1 MVLNIFVSFADK
13 QVHRVQLVP
22 EKLTWDN
29 LVTILQL
36 SIPQAPPNT
45 DSLVLYY
52 RHPVTNATATVSNQT
67 ELSHLMDEVKAPY
80 DGLRFSSVPEAAEPL
95 LVSCAFEKLASFVK
109 QHQPLDHFASRW
121 VGVLATYMAMSPE
134 ENFDREL
141 KKLAKMATGGKKY
154 KGMRVHRLG
163 RHHRHSHRRHRRHG
177 QRSEEEE
184 EESPIAEKVGDLPLE
199 GSSSSSSSSD
209 DSSEDEFAQDKR
221 HSHHHHHPHHHF
233 KGDRFRHHG
242 GPFFDPAGH
251 FGHHSDPFSGPDAR
265 FGCHRGPF
273 SGPDAR
279 FGCHRGPF
287 PSPHSRFGPF
297 EDSQGFAHGFDPKK
311 RMKFMKKF
319 MKHYHH
325 YGHHHGP
332 QGQGPQFFFA

>member
-1 MVLNIFVSFADK
+1 MALNIFVSFADK

-45 DSLVLYY
+45 NSLVLYY

-67 ELSHLMDEVKAPY
+67 ELSHLMDEVKTPY

-95 LVSCAFEKLASFVK
+95 LVSCGFEKLASLVK

-141 KKLAKMATGGKKY
+141 KKLAKMVTGGKKC

-163 RHHRHSHRRHRRHG
+163 RRHRHSHRHHRRHG
-177 QRSEEEE
+177 QRSEVEEE
-184 EESPIAEKVGDLPLE
+184 EEAPIAEKEDNLPFE

-209 DSSEDEFAQDKR
+209 DSSEDEFAQDKG
-221 HSHHHHHPHHHF
+221 HSHRHHPHHHF
-233 KGDRFRHHG
+233 KGDRFGHHG
-242 GPFFDPAGH
+242 SPFFDPAGH
-251 FGHHSDPFSGPDAR
+251 FGHR
-265 FGCHRGPF
+265 RGPF
-273 SGPDAR
+273 SGPDAC
-279 FGCHRGPF
+279 FGRHQGPF
-287 PSPHSRFGPF
+287 PGPHSRFGPF
-297 EDSQGFAHGFDPKK
+297 EDPQSFAHGFDPKK
-311 RMKFMKKF
+311 RMKLMKKF

-325 YGHHHGP
+325 HGHHHGP
-332 QGQGPQFFFA
+332 QGHGPQFFFA